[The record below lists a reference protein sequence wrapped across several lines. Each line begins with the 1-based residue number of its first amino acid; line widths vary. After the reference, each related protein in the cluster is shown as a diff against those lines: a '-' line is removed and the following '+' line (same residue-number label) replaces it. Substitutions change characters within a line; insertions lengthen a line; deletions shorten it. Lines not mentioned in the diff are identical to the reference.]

1 MRLSCLQENLNRGLT
16 VIGRAVA
23 TRTTL
28 PITHNVLMSTDNG
41 RLKLSATNLEL
52 AISTWVCGVIEVEGS
67 LTVPA
72 RLLTEF
78 VSSLGSESI
87 DLDSENNAK
96 VLEIKCGR
104 FEATISGTDSEE
116 FPPIP
121 SVDQGIR
128 VQVDSQTLKT
138 GINQTVVAAAT
149 EESRPVLT
157 GIKLEVNEDQFTLA
171 AADGFRLAVYKGNVE
186 RAVDEPISVII
197 PARTLTEIS
206 RFIGDQQELIDV
218 VVSPSGAQA
227 LFRLTNVEVVTQLI
241 HGNFPTFAEIL
252 EDAMKDTK
260 TTVDVELDKFLSATR
275 SASIFA
281 RDSSGIVR
289 MKLSPGEGDNS
300 GQITISS
307 RAEELGE
314 NIGEIDG
321 LVTGEESQIAFN
333 SKYLLDVL
341 SAIKTDNVSLTTSG
355 PSRAGVFKATDS
367 DHYMHLVMPMFVQ
380 W

>member
-52 AISTWVCGVIEVEGS
+52 AISTWVGGVIEVEGS

-367 DHYMHLVMPMFVQ
+367 DHYMHLVMTMFVQ

>member
-1 MRLSCLQENLNRGLT
+1 MRLSCLQDNLNRGLT

-52 AISTWVCGVIEVEGS
+52 AISTWVGGVIEVEGS

>member
-1 MRLSCLQENLNRGLT
+1 MRFSCLQENLNRGLT

-52 AISTWVCGVIEVEGS
+52 AISTWVGGVIEVEGS

-128 VQVDSQTLKT
+128 IQVDSQTLKT

-289 MKLSPGEGDNS
+289 IKLSPGEGDNS

>member
-1 MRLSCLQENLNRGLT
+1 M
-16 VIGRAVA
+16 IGRAVA

-52 AISTWVCGVIEVEGS
+52 AISTWVGGVIEVEGS

-289 MKLSPGEGDNS
+289 MKLSPGEGDSS

-321 LVTGEESQIAFN
+321 LVRGEESQIAFN

>member
-52 AISTWVCGVIEVEGS
+52 AISTWVGGVIEVEGS

-321 LVTGEESQIAFN
+321 LVTVEESQIAFN

>member
-52 AISTWVCGVIEVEGS
+52 AISTWVGGVIEVEGS

>member
-16 VIGRAVA
+16 VVSRAVA

-28 PITHNVLMSTDNG
+28 PITHNVLLSTDNG

-52 AISTWVCGVIEVEGS
+52 AISTWVGCAIEVEGS

-72 RLLTEF
+72 RLLTDF

-87 DLDSENNAK
+87 NLDSGDNAK

-104 FEATISGTDSEE
+104 FEATISGTDAEE

-138 GINQTVVAAAT
+138 GINQTVIAAAT

-157 GIKLEVNEDQFTLA
+157 GIKLEVKGEQFTLA
-171 AADGFRLAVYKGNVE
+171 AADGFRLAVYKGNIE
-186 RAVDEPISVII
+186 QAIDESISVII
-197 PARTLTEIS
+197 PARTLSEVS
-206 RFIGDQQELIDV
+206 RFIGDQQELIDL

-227 LFRLTNVEVVTQLI
+227 LFRLTNVEVMTQLI
-241 HGNFPTFAEIL
+241 QGNFPTFTEIL
-252 EDAMKDTK
+252 DDAMKDTK
-260 TTVDVELDKFLSATR
+260 TSVAVELDKFLAATK

-289 MKLSPGEGDNS
+289 LKLSPGEGGNS

-355 PSRAGVFKATDS
+355 PSRAGIFKAADS

>member
-1 MRLSCLQENLNRGLT
+1 ML
-16 VIGRAVA
+16 
-23 TRTTL
+23 
-28 PITHNVLMSTDNG
+28 
-41 RLKLSATNLEL
+41 
-52 AISTWVCGVIEVEGS
+52 
-67 LTVPA
+67 
-72 RLLTEF
+72 
-78 VSSLGSESI
+78 
-87 DLDSENNAK
+87 
-96 VLEIKCGR
+96 
-104 FEATISGTDSEE
+104 
-116 FPPIP
+116 
-121 SVDQGIR
+121 
-128 VQVDSQTLKT
+128 
-138 GINQTVVAAAT
+138 
-149 EESRPVLT
+149 
-157 GIKLEVNEDQFTLA
+157 
-171 AADGFRLAVYKGNVE
+171 YKGNVE

-333 SKYLLDVL
+333 SKYLLTL
-341 SAIKTDNVSLTTSG
+341 
-355 PSRAGVFKATDS
+355 
-367 DHYMHLVMPMFVQ
+367 
-380 W
+380 

>member
-16 VIGRAVA
+16 VIGRAVE

-52 AISTWVCGVIEVEGS
+52 AISTWVGGVIEVEGS

>member
-52 AISTWVCGVIEVEGS
+52 AISTWVGGVIEVEGS

-149 EESRPVLT
+149 EESRPV
-157 GIKLEVNEDQFTLA
+157 
-171 AADGFRLAVYKGNVE
+171 
-186 RAVDEPISVII
+186 
-197 PARTLTEIS
+197 
-206 RFIGDQQELIDV
+206 
-218 VVSPSGAQA
+218 
-227 LFRLTNVEVVTQLI
+227 
-241 HGNFPTFAEIL
+241 
-252 EDAMKDTK
+252 
-260 TTVDVELDKFLSATR
+260 
-275 SASIFA
+275 
-281 RDSSGIVR
+281 
-289 MKLSPGEGDNS
+289 
-300 GQITISS
+300 
-307 RAEELGE
+307 
-314 NIGEIDG
+314 
-321 LVTGEESQIAFN
+321 
-333 SKYLLDVL
+333 
-341 SAIKTDNVSLTTSG
+341 
-355 PSRAGVFKATDS
+355 
-367 DHYMHLVMPMFVQ
+367 
-380 W
+380 